1 MNRVHLACIGLG
13 GRGTGLANLVA
24 SMEDVRVAAVCDVYS
39 DRVKQAIDHISE
51 AHNYRPEGY
60 TDHSDVLSRDDLD
73 GVIVATS
80 WTTLSLIHISS
91 PRD

>member
-51 AHNYRPEGY
+51 AHNYCPEGY
-60 TDHSDVLSRDDLD
+60 TDYSDVLSRDDLD
-73 GVIVATS
+73 
-80 WTTLSLIHISS
+80 
-91 PRD
+91 